1 MIARIHH
8 DATIASFRSIT
19 IGTSM
24 MTSTPKASVRM
35 PENVG
40 TKSSA
45 NAATMALRWSQ
56 SWRSYS
62 S

>member
-1 MIARIHH
+1 MARIHH
-8 DATIASFRSIT
+8 EATMASFRSIT
-19 IGTSM
+19 MGTSM
-24 MTSTPKASVRM
+24 MTSTPNASVMM

-45 NAATMALRWSQ
+45 NAPTMALRWSQ
-56 SWRSYS
+56 LLRSYS